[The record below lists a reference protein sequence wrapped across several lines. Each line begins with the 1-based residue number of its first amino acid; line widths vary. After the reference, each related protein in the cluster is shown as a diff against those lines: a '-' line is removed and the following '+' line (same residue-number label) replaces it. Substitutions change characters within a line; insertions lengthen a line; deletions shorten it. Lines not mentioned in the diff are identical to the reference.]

1 MLSTNLWFQT
11 FPVIMQ
17 MLMNVFSQSSSYL
30 SISLQSAEEEGAGPE
45 EHTEQLVTPGSRGEM
60 EEFERYSSSFA
71 RCHMSLHLPRVFV
84 HLPSKSFLET
94 LYSRLLRILT

>member
-1 MLSTNLWFQT
+1 
-11 FPVIMQ
+11 
-17 MLMNVFSQSSSYL
+17 MLMNVFSQSSSSL

-71 RCHMSLHLPRVFV
+71 RCHVSLHLPRVFV

>member
-71 RCHMSLHLPRVFV
+71 RCHVSLHLPRVFV